1 VEKTDAKQILDEIV
15 SQGKSLADKGFDFAE
30 QKLDLPPAGP
40 ARDEMI
46 NKLGKSA
53 AVAGVLAILLG
64 TRGGRAITGGALKLG
79 SVAAIGG
86 LAYNAFQQW
95 KVSNPGFKGVDE
107 KPIEHL
113 AGPKAATRGA
123 LLLRSMIAAANADGH
138 IDAEDQR
145 KINDLVGKLG
155 LDDKVLDMINSEQG
169 SAESIVKDVQ
179 SMQVAAE
186 VYLASLVVLDR
197 DRSEDRNYLDHLT
210 QLLELP
216 ADLAASIEEQS
227 SSVAV

>member
-1 VEKTDAKQILDEIV
+1 MEKTDAKQILDDIV
-15 SQGKSLADKGFDFAE
+15 SQGKSLADKGLDFAE

-40 ARDEMI
+40 ERDEMI
-46 NKLGKSA
+46 SKLSKGA
-53 AVAGVLAILLG
+53 AVAGVLAIMLG

-95 KVSNPGFKGVDE
+95 KLNNPSFAGADE
-107 KPIEHL
+107 APIEKL
-113 AGPKAATRGA
+113 AGPEAATRGA

-138 IDAEDQR
+138 IGAEDQR

-155 LDDKVLDMINSEQG
+155 LDDSVVATINAEQG
-169 SAESIVKDVQ
+169 NAESIVKDVQ

-197 DRSEDRNYLDHLT
+197 ENDQDRVYLDHLT

-227 SSVAV
+227 SAVNV